1 MKSNSTAALASVAAC
16 LISSALLTPALAAP
30 PADKNACYKLS
41 FSLAERASK
50 AKLEK
55 DAAASVDTLVARME
69 GECKAGDMAK
79 AEATAGE
86 IEKSLPK
93 KK

>member
-1 MKSNSTAALASVAAC
+1 MTKPTFAVGALTFCVVSG
-16 LISSALLTPALAAP
+16 ALLGTVLAAP
-30 PADKNACYKLS
+30 PADKAACYKLS

-79 AEATAGE
+79 ADTTAAE
-86 IEKSLPK
+86 IDKALPK